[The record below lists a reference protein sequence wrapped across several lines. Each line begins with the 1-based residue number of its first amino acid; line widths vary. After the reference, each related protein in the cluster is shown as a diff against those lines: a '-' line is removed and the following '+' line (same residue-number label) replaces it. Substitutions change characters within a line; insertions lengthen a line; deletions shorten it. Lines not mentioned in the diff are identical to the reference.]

1 MSQDGIK
8 VLSLKLRLCEVP
20 SCRFV
25 PTLHLSTAIVEE
37 VVTSRY
43 LGGSTGKTRLIDPD
57 LMSTIKVR
65 TFNAAIGR
73 SGGDFDGQMMS
84 RYDGTNTTGIFR
96 LTFRQILFYNVTNK
110 NKQVLAYPSLP
121 LGAPYTGQKRHEAEK
136 FILTSVGLHPVV
148 N

>member
-1 MSQDGIK
+1 MG
-8 VLSLKLRLCEVP
+8 
-20 SCRFV
+20 
-25 PTLHLSTAIVEE
+25 
-37 VVTSRY
+37 
-43 LGGSTGKTRLIDPD
+43 
-57 LMSTIKVR
+57 

-96 LTFRQILFYNVTNK
+96 LTFQQILFYDMTDK
-110 NKQVLAYPSLP
+110 NKQVAYRLP
-121 LGAPYTGQKRHEAEK
+121 LGASYTGQKRHQAEK